1 MYITH
6 CFLHRESLTVQRQ
19 GQQKETAGGVI
30 QLMYIPV
37 QAPYLTAGWEPQCE
51 DRWPVCGP
59 HFEWHCSRSSLTPSF
74 DLVKAQIHTLM

>member
-6 CFLHRESLTVQRQ
+6 CFLHRESLTVQKQR
-19 GQQKETAGGVI
+19 QQKETVGLMI

-37 QAPYLTAGWEPQCE
+37 QAPYLTTGWEPWYE
-51 DRWPVCGP
+51 DQQPVCGP
-59 HFEWHCSRSSLTPSF
+59 HFEWHYSRSSLTPSF